1 MKKLSQFLILSTVL
15 SVICATCSV
24 YAAGIPVQSNDHFTM
39 YVASFI
45 EKMEK
50 IKTYIDEIKETTKTI
65 DSLGDVGKSA
75 VANALK
81 SDMDDF
87 LKFTE
92 SFDFEDID
100 KQLKISDGVADALS
114 DVNDAIASSETV
126 KSLKAEVNNNQA
138 ISMTASLL
146 EKYGYIPSEA
156 TKESKSSQVIENREN
171 KTAKGGS

>member
-1 MKKLSQFLILSTVL
+1 MKKLSKFLILSTVL

-24 YAAGIPVQSNDHFTM
+24 YAGGIPVQSTDHFTM

-65 DSLGDVGKSA
+65 NSLGDVGKSA
-75 VANALK
+75 VANALRN
-81 SDMDDF
+81 DMDDF
-87 LKFTE
+87 LKFAE
-92 SFDFEDID
+92 SFDFKDID
-100 KQLKISDGVADALS
+100 KEVKISDGGAGVSS
-114 DVNDAIASSETV
+114 DVNAAIASSATV
-126 KSLKAEVNNNQA
+126 RSSEAEGNKNQS
-138 ISMTASLL
+138 IFITDSLL

-156 TKESKSSQVIENREN
+156 TEESKSSQVIENREN